1 MSGIAL
7 IIIFAAAI
15 AIMVVA
21 ISKWHLHPF
30 IAILLTALIF
40 GIVSGIPLPQMTTL
54 IGSGFSKI
62 FAGIGLVIIFG
73 TLMGTILEQSGAAL
87 KIADCIIKLLG
98 KRHPVLS
105 MAIMGWVV
113 SIPVFCDSG
122 FVVLNPIREALVKK
136 TQSSPVAM
144 TVALSG
150 GLYLSHVFIPPTPG
164 PLAAAETLGLSGNL
178 LLVMGMGLLCSI
190 FPMFLLIIFSNYI
203 GKRISCS
210 ADASTNTASSN
221 STTSACTTN
230 ASTGTPS
237 ANSTDADRNTDA
249 AHSTDAS
256 TGTPSANSTDADR
269 IAAEYNAIIEKS
281 GRLPSAA
288 LSFAPI
294 IVPIIL
300 MSLASILQGAEMQQ
314 QLKDV
319 VLFLSNPTIALAI
332 GLLFATFLLKRGSGF
347 EEMVENSLKRSGP
360 ILFITAAGSVLG
372 NIVAGSPLVG
382 FITDNAQVLNGLGL
396 LFPFLVAAMLKS
408 SMGSSSV
415 AIITAAGIVAPFAKA
430 MGLASPIGLTLIC
443 MAVGA
448 GSMTVSH
455 SNDSYFWVV
464 TKFGKMDIKSGYKT
478 QTLATLILGLGAL
491 AELYIISLFI

>member
-15 AIMVVA
+15 ATMVVA

-190 FPMFLLIIFSNYI
+190 FPMFLLILFSNYI
-203 GKRISCS
+203 GRRISCS
-210 ADASTNTASSN
+210 ADASTSTGSSN
-221 STTSACTTN
+221 TTSACTTN
-230 ASTGTPS
+230 AST
-237 ANSTDADRNTDA
+237 NT
-249 AHSTDAS
+249 SS
-256 TGTPSANSTDADR
+256 SSSTDADR

-415 AIITAAGIVAPFAKA
+415 AIITAAGIVAPFAEA

-464 TKFGKMDIKSGYKT
+464 TKFGRMDIKSGYKT

>member
-164 PLAAAETLGLSGNL
+164 PLAAAETLGLSSNL

-190 FPMFLLIIFSNYI
+190 FPMFLLILFSNYI
-203 GKRISCS
+203 GRRIFC
-210 ADASTNTASSN
+210 
-221 STTSACTTN
+221 
-230 ASTGTPS
+230 
-237 ANSTDADRNTDA
+237 
-249 AHSTDAS
+249 STDAS
-256 TGTPSANSTDADR
+256 TSTASSSSTDATR
-269 IAAEYNAIIEKS
+269 IAAEYNAIIDKS

-415 AIITAAGIVAPFAKA
+415 AIITAAGIVAPFAEA

-464 TKFGKMDIKSGYKT
+464 TKFGRMDIKSGYKT

>member
-105 MAIMGWVV
+105 MALMGWVV

-190 FPMFLLIIFSNYI
+190 FPMFLLILFSNYI
-203 GKRISCS
+203 GRRISCS
-210 ADASTNTASSN
+210 TDASTNTASSN
-221 STTSACTTN
+221 TTSACTTN
-230 ASTGTPS
+230 ASTSTSS
-237 ANSTDADRNTDA
+237 AS
-249 AHSTDAS
+249 
-256 TGTPSANSTDADR
+256 STDADR
-269 IAAEYNAIIEKS
+269 IAAKYNAIIEKS
-281 GRLPSAA
+281 GKLPSAA

-319 VLFLSNPTIALAI
+319 VIFLSNPTIALAI

-372 NIVAGSPLVG
+372 NIVAG
-382 FITDNAQVLNGLGL
+382 
-396 LFPFLVAAMLKS
+396 
-408 SMGSSSV
+408 
-415 AIITAAGIVAPFAKA
+415 IVAPFAEA
-430 MGLASPIGLTLIC
+430 MGLASPIDTRLKPLP
-443 MAVGA
+443 
-448 GSMTVSH
+448 H
-455 SNDSYFWVV
+455 
-464 TKFGKMDIKSGYKT
+464 
-478 QTLATLILGLGAL
+478 
-491 AELYIISLFI
+491 

>member
-105 MAIMGWVV
+105 MALMGWVV

-190 FPMFLLIIFSNYI
+190 FPMFLLILFSNYI

-210 ADASTNTASSN
+210 PDASTNTASTS
-221 STTSACTTN
+221 STTSACT
-230 ASTGTPS
+230 
-237 ANSTDADRNTDA
+237 
-249 AHSTDAS
+249 TDAS
-256 TGTPSANSTDADR
+256 TGTPSASSTDADR
-269 IAAEYNAIIEKS
+269 IAAKYNSIIEKS
-281 GRLPSAA
+281 GKLPSAA

-430 MGLASPIGLTLIC
+430 MGLASPIDTRHKPLP
-443 MAVGA
+443 
-448 GSMTVSH
+448 H
-455 SNDSYFWVV
+455 
-464 TKFGKMDIKSGYKT
+464 
-478 QTLATLILGLGAL
+478 
-491 AELYIISLFI
+491 

>member
-190 FPMFLLIIFSNYI
+190 FPMFLLILFSNYI
-203 GKRISCS
+203 GRRISCS
-210 ADASTNTASSN
+210 ADASTNTASSS
-221 STTSACTTN
+221 STTSACTTD
-230 ASTGTPS
+230 AS
-237 ANSTDADRNTDA
+237 NSTSSASSTDA
-249 AHSTDAS
+249 AHSTDA
-256 TGTPSANSTDADR
+256 TR
-269 IAAEYNAIIEKS
+269 IAAEYNAIIDKS
-281 GRLPSAA
+281 GKLPSAA

-464 TKFGKMDIKSGYKT
+464 TKFGRMDIKSGYKT

>member
-190 FPMFLLIIFSNYI
+190 FPMFLLILFSNYI
-203 GKRISCS
+203 GRRISCS
-210 ADASTNTASSN
+210 TDASTNTASSS
-221 STTSACTTN
+221 STTSACTTD
-230 ASTGTPS
+230 ASTSTSS
-237 ANSTDADRNTDA
+237 ASSTDA
-249 AHSTDAS
+249 AHSTDA
-256 TGTPSANSTDADR
+256 TR

-281 GRLPSAA
+281 GKLPSAA

-415 AIITAAGIVAPFAKA
+415 AIITAAGIVAPFAEA

>member
-136 TQSSPVAM
+136 THSSPVAI

-190 FPMFLLIIFSNYI
+190 FPMFLLILFSNYI
-203 GKRISCS
+203 GRRISCS
-210 ADASTNTASSN
+210 ADSAS
-221 STTSACTTN
+221 
-230 ASTGTPS
+230 
-237 ANSTDADRNTDA
+237 
-249 AHSTDAS
+249 STDAS
-256 TGTPSANSTDADR
+256 TGTPSTSSTDAACSTEASTGTPSASNTDADR
-269 IAAEYNAIIEKS
+269 IAAEYNTIIERS

-300 MSLASILQGAEMQQ
+300 MSLASILQRAEMQQ

-372 NIVAGSPLVG
+372 NIVAG
-382 FITDNAQVLNGLGL
+382 
-396 LFPFLVAAMLKS
+396 
-408 SMGSSSV
+408 
-415 AIITAAGIVAPFAKA
+415 IVAPFAEA
-430 MGLASPIGLTLIC
+430 MGLASPIDTR
-443 MAVGA
+443 
-448 GSMTVSH
+448 H
-455 SNDSYFWVV
+455 
-464 TKFGKMDIKSGYKT
+464 KP
-478 QTLATLILGLGAL
+478 
-491 AELYIISLFI
+491 

>member
-7 IIIFAAAI
+7 IIIFAPAI

-190 FPMFLLIIFSNYI
+190 FPMFLLILFSNYI
-203 GKRISCS
+203 GRRISCS
-210 ADASTNTASSN
+210 ADASTNTTYSS

-237 ANSTDADRNTDA
+237 ANSTDADR
-249 AHSTDAS
+249 
-256 TGTPSANSTDADR
+256 
-269 IAAEYNAIIEKS
+269 IAAKYNAIIEKS
-281 GRLPSAA
+281 GKLPSAA

-415 AIITAAGIVAPFAKA
+415 AIITAAGIVAPFAEA

-464 TKFGKMDIKSGYKT
+464 TKFGRMDIKSGYKT

-491 AELYIISLFI
+491 AEIYIISLFI

>member
-164 PLAAAETLGLSGNL
+164 PLAAAETLGLSSNL

-190 FPMFLLIIFSNYI
+190 FPMFLLILFSNYI

-210 ADASTNTASSN
+210 TDASTSTASSS
-221 STTSACTTN
+221 STTSACTTD
-230 ASTGTPS
+230 AS
-237 ANSTDADRNTDA
+237 NST
-249 AHSTDAS
+249 SSAS
-256 TGTPSANSTDADR
+256 STDADR
-269 IAAEYNAIIEKS
+269 IAAKYNSIIEKS
-281 GRLPSAA
+281 GKLPSTA

-415 AIITAAGIVAPFAKA
+415 AIITAAGIVAPFAEA
-430 MGLASPIGLTLIC
+430 MGLASPIDTRHKPLP
-443 MAVGA
+443 
-448 GSMTVSH
+448 H
-455 SNDSYFWVV
+455 
-464 TKFGKMDIKSGYKT
+464 
-478 QTLATLILGLGAL
+478 
-491 AELYIISLFI
+491 

>member
-15 AIMVVA
+15 ATMVVA
-21 ISKWHLHPF
+21 ISQWHLHPF

-136 TQSSPVAM
+136 TQSSPIAM

-164 PLAAAETLGLSGNL
+164 PLAAAETLGLSGDL

-190 FPMFLLIIFSNYI
+190 FPMFLLILFSNYI
-203 GKRISCS
+203 GRRISCS
-210 ADASTNTASSN
+210 TD
-221 STTSACTTN
+221 

-237 ANSTDADRNTDA
+237 ASSTDADRNTDA

-256 TGTPSANSTDADR
+256 TNTSSSSSTDATR
-269 IAAEYNAIIEKS
+269 IAAKYNSIIEKS
-281 GRLPSAA
+281 GKLPSAA

-372 NIVAGSPLVG
+372 NIVAG
-382 FITDNAQVLNGLGL
+382 
-396 LFPFLVAAMLKS
+396 
-408 SMGSSSV
+408 
-415 AIITAAGIVAPFAKA
+415 IVAPFAEA
-430 MGLASPIGLTLIC
+430 MGLASPIDTRHKPLP
-443 MAVGA
+443 
-448 GSMTVSH
+448 H
-455 SNDSYFWVV
+455 
-464 TKFGKMDIKSGYKT
+464 
-478 QTLATLILGLGAL
+478 
-491 AELYIISLFI
+491 

>member
-178 LLVMGMGLLCSI
+178 LMVMGMGLLCSI
-190 FPMFLLIIFSNYI
+190 FPMFLLILFSNYI

-210 ADASTNTASSN
+210 ADASTNTAYSS
-221 STTSACTTN
+221 STTSACT
-230 ASTGTPS
+230 
-237 ANSTDADRNTDA
+237 
-249 AHSTDAS
+249 TDAS
-256 TGTPSANSTDADR
+256 TGTPSASSTDADR
-269 IAAEYNAIIEKS
+269 IAAKYNSIIEKS
-281 GRLPSAA
+281 GKLPSAA
-288 LSFAPI
+288 LSLAPI

-372 NIVAGSPLVG
+372 NIVAG
-382 FITDNAQVLNGLGL
+382 
-396 LFPFLVAAMLKS
+396 
-408 SMGSSSV
+408 
-415 AIITAAGIVAPFAKA
+415 IVAPFAKA
-430 MGLASPIGLTLIC
+430 MGLASPIDTRHKPLP
-443 MAVGA
+443 
-448 GSMTVSH
+448 H
-455 SNDSYFWVV
+455 
-464 TKFGKMDIKSGYKT
+464 
-478 QTLATLILGLGAL
+478 
-491 AELYIISLFI
+491 

>member
-73 TLMGTILEQSGAAL
+73 TLMGAILEQSGAAL

-164 PLAAAETLGLSGNL
+164 PLAAAETLGLSSNL

-190 FPMFLLIIFSNYI
+190 FPMFLLILFSNYI
-203 GKRISCS
+203 GRRISCS
-210 ADASTNTASSN
+210 ADASTNTASSS
-221 STTSACTTN
+221 STTSACTT
-230 ASTGTPS
+230 
-237 ANSTDADRNTDA
+237 
-249 AHSTDAS
+249 DAS
-256 TGTPSANSTDADR
+256 TNTSSASSTDADR

-281 GRLPSAA
+281 GKLPSAS

-372 NIVAGSPLVG
+372 NIVAGSPLVS

-415 AIITAAGIVAPFAKA
+415 AIITAAGIVAPFAEA

-464 TKFGKMDIKSGYKT
+464 TKFGRMDIKSGYKT

>member
-190 FPMFLLIIFSNYI
+190 FPMFLLILFSNYI
-203 GKRISCS
+203 GRRISCS
-210 ADASTNTASSN
+210 TDASTSIAYSS

-237 ANSTDADRNTDA
+237 AS
-249 AHSTDAS
+249 STDAS
-256 TGTPSANSTDADR
+256 TGTPSTSSTDADR
-269 IAAEYNAIIEKS
+269 IAAKYNSIIEKS

-319 VLFLSNPTIALAI
+319 VLFLSNPTIARAI

-464 TKFGKMDIKSGYKT
+464 TKFGRMDIKSGYKT

>member
-190 FPMFLLIIFSNYI
+190 FPMFLLILFSNYI
-203 GKRISCS
+203 GRRISCS
-210 ADASTNTASSN
+210 ADASTN
-221 STTSACTTN
+221 
-230 ASTGTPS
+230 
-237 ANSTDADRNTDA
+237 
-249 AHSTDAS
+249 
-256 TGTPSANSTDADR
+256 TDADR

-281 GRLPSAA
+281 GKLPSAA

-415 AIITAAGIVAPFAKA
+415 AIITAAGIVAPFAEA
-430 MGLASPIGLTLIC
+430 MGLASPIDTRHKPLP
-443 MAVGA
+443 
-448 GSMTVSH
+448 H
-455 SNDSYFWVV
+455 
-464 TKFGKMDIKSGYKT
+464 
-478 QTLATLILGLGAL
+478 
-491 AELYIISLFI
+491 

>member
-105 MAIMGWVV
+105 MALMGWVV

-190 FPMFLLIIFSNYI
+190 FPMFLLILFSNYI
-203 GKRISCS
+203 GRRISCS
-210 ADASTNTASSN
+210 TDASTSTASSS

-237 ANSTDADRNTDA
+237 AS
-249 AHSTDAS
+249 
-256 TGTPSANSTDADR
+256 STDADR
-269 IAAEYNAIIEKS
+269 IAAKYNSIIEKS
-281 GRLPSAA
+281 GKLPSAA

-372 NIVAGSPLVG
+372 NIVAG
-382 FITDNAQVLNGLGL
+382 
-396 LFPFLVAAMLKS
+396 
-408 SMGSSSV
+408 
-415 AIITAAGIVAPFAKA
+415 IVAPFAEA

-464 TKFGKMDIKSGYKT
+464 TKFGRMDIKSGYKT

>member
-40 GIVSGIPLPQMTTL
+40 RMVSGIPLPQMTTL

-190 FPMFLLIIFSNYI
+190 FPMFLLILFSNYI
-203 GKRISCS
+203 GRRISCS
-210 ADASTNTASSN
+210 ADASTNTTYSS
-221 STTSACTTN
+221 STTSACT
-230 ASTGTPS
+230 
-237 ANSTDADRNTDA
+237 TDA
-249 AHSTDAS
+249 AHSTDA
-256 TGTPSANSTDADR
+256 DR
-269 IAAEYNAIIEKS
+269 IAAKYNSIIEKS
-281 GRLPSAA
+281 GKLPSAA

-464 TKFGKMDIKSGYKT
+464 TKFGRMDIKSGYKT

>member
-164 PLAAAETLGLSGNL
+164 PLAAAETLRLSGNL

-190 FPMFLLIIFSNYI
+190 FPMFLLILFSNYI

-210 ADASTNTASSN
+210 TDASTNTASSS

-230 ASTGTPS
+230 ASTNTASNSSTTS
-237 ANSTDADRNTDA
+237 ACT
-249 AHSTDAS
+249 TDAS
-256 TGTPSANSTDADR
+256 TNTSSASSTDADR

-281 GRLPSAA
+281 GKLPSTA

-415 AIITAAGIVAPFAKA
+415 AIITAAGIVAPFAEA

-464 TKFGKMDIKSGYKT
+464 TKFGRMDIKSGYKT

>member
-164 PLAAAETLGLSGNL
+164 PLAAAETLGLSSNL

-190 FPMFLLIIFSNYI
+190 FPMFLLILFSNYI
-203 GKRISCS
+203 GRRISCS
-210 ADASTNTASSN
+210 ADASTNTASSS
-221 STTSACTTN
+221 STTSACT
-230 ASTGTPS
+230 
-237 ANSTDADRNTDA
+237 
-249 AHSTDAS
+249 TDAS
-256 TGTPSANSTDADR
+256 TGTPSPSSTDADR

-281 GRLPSAA
+281 GKLPSAS

-415 AIITAAGIVAPFAKA
+415 AIITAAGIVAPFAEA

-464 TKFGKMDIKSGYKT
+464 TKFGRMDIKSGYKT

-491 AELYIISLFI
+491 AELFIISLFI

>member
-190 FPMFLLIIFSNYI
+190 FPMFLLILFSNYI
-203 GKRISCS
+203 GRRISCS
-210 ADASTNTASSN
+210 TDASTNTASSS

-230 ASTGTPS
+230 AST
-237 ANSTDADRNTDA
+237 NT
-249 AHSTDAS
+249 SS
-256 TGTPSANSTDADR
+256 SSSTDADR

-415 AIITAAGIVAPFAKA
+415 AIITAAGIVAPFAEA

-464 TKFGKMDIKSGYKT
+464 TKFGRMHIKSGYKT

>member
-40 GIVSGIPLPQMTTL
+40 GIVSGIPLPQMTTI

-164 PLAAAETLGLSGNL
+164 PLAAAETLGPPGPL

-190 FPMFLLIIFSNYI
+190 FPMFLLILFSNYI
-203 GKRISCS
+203 GRRISCR
-210 ADASTNTASSN
+210 ADASTNTASSS
-221 STTSACTTN
+221 STTSACT
-230 ASTGTPS
+230 
-237 ANSTDADRNTDA
+237 
-249 AHSTDAS
+249 TDAS

-269 IAAEYNAIIEKS
+269 IAAGYNTIIEKS

-464 TKFGKMDIKSGYKT
+464 TKFGRMDIKSGYKT

>member
-190 FPMFLLIIFSNYI
+190 FPMFLLILFSNYI
-203 GKRISCS
+203 GRRISCS
-210 ADASTNTASSN
+210 ADASTNTASSS
-221 STTSACTTN
+221 STTSACTTD

-237 ANSTDADRNTDA
+237 ASSTDA

-256 TGTPSANSTDADR
+256 R
-269 IAAEYNAIIEKS
+269 IAAKYNSIIEKS

-300 MSLASILQGAEMQQ
+300 MSLASILQGADMQQ

-415 AIITAAGIVAPFAKA
+415 AIITAAGIVAPFAEA
-430 MGLASPIGLTLIC
+430 MELASPIGLTLIC

-464 TKFGKMDIKSGYKT
+464 TKFGRMDIKSGYKT

>member
-190 FPMFLLIIFSNYI
+190 FPMFLLILFSNYI
-203 GKRISCS
+203 GRRISCS
-210 ADASTNTASSN
+210 ADASTNTASSS

-230 ASTGTPS
+230 
-237 ANSTDADRNTDA
+237 
-249 AHSTDAS
+249 AS

-281 GRLPSAA
+281 GKLPSTA

-360 ILFITAAGSVLG
+360 ILFITAAGSVLS

-415 AIITAAGIVAPFAKA
+415 AIITAAGIVAPFAEA

-464 TKFGKMDIKSGYKT
+464 TKFGRMDIKSGYKT

>member
-190 FPMFLLIIFSNYI
+190 FPMFLLILFSNYI
-203 GKRISCS
+203 GRRISC
-210 ADASTNTASSN
+210 
-221 STTSACTTN
+221 
-230 ASTGTPS
+230 
-237 ANSTDADRNTDA
+237 
-249 AHSTDAS
+249 STDAS
-256 TGTPSANSTDADR
+256 TSTDADS
-269 IAAEYNAIIEKS
+269 IAAEYNAIIDKS
-281 GRLPSAA
+281 GKLPSAA

-396 LFPFLVAAMLKS
+396 LFPFLVEAMLKS

-415 AIITAAGIVAPFAKA
+415 AIITAAGIVAPFAEA

-464 TKFGKMDIKSGYKT
+464 TKFGRMDIKSGYKT

>member
-144 TVALSG
+144 AVALSG

-190 FPMFLLIIFSNYI
+190 FPMFLLILFSNYI

-210 ADASTNTASSN
+210 TDASTNTASSS
-221 STTSACTTN
+221 STTSACTT
-230 ASTGTPS
+230 
-237 ANSTDADRNTDA
+237 
-249 AHSTDAS
+249 DAS
-256 TGTPSANSTDADR
+256 TNTSSASSTDADR
-269 IAAEYNAIIEKS
+269 IAAKYNAIIEKS
-281 GRLPSAA
+281 GKLPSAS

-372 NIVAGSPLVG
+372 NIVAGSPLVS

-415 AIITAAGIVAPFAKA
+415 AIITAAGIVAPFAEA

-464 TKFGKMDIKSGYKT
+464 TKFGRMDIKSGYKT

>member
-7 IIIFAAAI
+7 IIIFVAAI

-190 FPMFLLIIFSNYI
+190 FPMFLLILFSNYI
-203 GKRISCS
+203 GRRISCS
-210 ADASTNTASSN
+210 ADASTNTASSS

-230 ASTGTPS
+230 
-237 ANSTDADRNTDA
+237 
-249 AHSTDAS
+249 AS

-281 GRLPSAA
+281 GKLPSTA

-347 EEMVENSLKRSGP
+347 EEMVENSLKRSEP

-430 MGLASPIGLTLIC
+430 MGLASPIDTRHKPLP
-443 MAVGA
+443 
-448 GSMTVSH
+448 H
-455 SNDSYFWVV
+455 
-464 TKFGKMDIKSGYKT
+464 
-478 QTLATLILGLGAL
+478 
-491 AELYIISLFI
+491 

>member
-136 TQSSPVAM
+136 THSSPVAM

-190 FPMFLLIIFSNYI
+190 FPMFLLILFSNYI
-203 GKRISCS
+203 GRRISCS
-210 ADASTNTASSN
+210 ADASTNTASSS

-237 ANSTDADRNTDA
+237 AS
-249 AHSTDAS
+249 
-256 TGTPSANSTDADR
+256 STDADR

-281 GRLPSAA
+281 GKLPSAA

-415 AIITAAGIVAPFAKA
+415 AIITAAGIVAPFAEA
-430 MGLASPIGLTLIC
+430 MELASPIDTRHKPLP
-443 MAVGA
+443 
-448 GSMTVSH
+448 H
-455 SNDSYFWVV
+455 
-464 TKFGKMDIKSGYKT
+464 
-478 QTLATLILGLGAL
+478 
-491 AELYIISLFI
+491 

>member
-150 GLYLSHVFIPPTPG
+150 GLYLSHVFIPPTPD

-190 FPMFLLIIFSNYI
+190 FPMFLLILFSNYI

-210 ADASTNTASSN
+210 ADASTNTASS

-230 ASTGTPS
+230 ASTCTPS
-237 ANSTDADRNTDA
+237 ASSTDESTNTSSACSADAT
-249 AHSTDAS
+249 
-256 TGTPSANSTDADR
+256 R
-269 IAAEYNAIIEKS
+269 IAAEYNAIIERS

-372 NIVAGSPLVG
+372 NIVAGSPLVS

-415 AIITAAGIVAPFAKA
+415 AIITAAGIVAPFAEA

-464 TKFGKMDIKSGYKT
+464 TKFGRMDIKSGYKT

>member
-190 FPMFLLIIFSNYI
+190 FPMFLLILFSNYI
-203 GKRISCS
+203 GRRISCS
-210 ADASTNTASSN
+210 TDASSNTASS
-221 STTSACTTN
+221 SSITSACT
-230 ASTGTPS
+230 
-237 ANSTDADRNTDA
+237 
-249 AHSTDAS
+249 TDAS
-256 TGTPSANSTDADR
+256 TGTPSASSTDATR
-269 IAAEYNAIIEKS
+269 IAAKYNAIIEKS
-281 GRLPSAA
+281 GKLPSAA

-372 NIVAGSPLVG
+372 NIVAGSPLVS

-415 AIITAAGIVAPFAKA
+415 AIITAAGIVAPFAEA

-464 TKFGKMDIKSGYKT
+464 TKFGRMDIKSGYKT

>member
-190 FPMFLLIIFSNYI
+190 FPMFLLILFSNYI
-203 GKRISCS
+203 GRRISCS
-210 ADASTNTASSN
+210 A
-221 STTSACTTN
+221 
-230 ASTGTPS
+230 
-237 ANSTDADRNTDA
+237 
-249 AHSTDAS
+249 
-256 TGTPSANSTDADR
+256 DADR
-269 IAAEYNAIIEKS
+269 IAAEYNAIIKKS
-281 GRLPSAA
+281 GKLPSAA

-300 MSLASILQGAEMQQ
+300 MSLASILQGTEMQQ

-415 AIITAAGIVAPFAKA
+415 AIITAAGIVAPFAEA

-464 TKFGKMDIKSGYKT
+464 TKFGRMDIKSGYKT

>member
-15 AIMVVA
+15 ATMVVA
-21 ISKWHLHPF
+21 ISQWHLHPF

-105 MAIMGWVV
+105 MALMGWVV

-150 GLYLSHVFIPPTPG
+150 GLYLSHVFIPPTPS
-164 PLAAAETLGLSGNL
+164 PLAAAETLGLSGYL
-178 LLVMGMGLLCSI
+178 LLVMGIGLLCSI
-190 FPMFLLIIFSNYI
+190 FPMFLLILFSNYI

-210 ADASTNTASSN
+210 ADASTNTASSS
-221 STTSACTTN
+221 STTSACTTD
-230 ASTGTPS
+230 ASTNTS
-237 ANSTDADRNTDA
+237 SSSSTDAT
-249 AHSTDAS
+249 
-256 TGTPSANSTDADR
+256 R

-281 GRLPSAA
+281 GKLPSTA

-415 AIITAAGIVAPFAKA
+415 AIITAAGIVAPFAEA

-464 TKFGKMDIKSGYKT
+464 TKFGRMDIKSGYKT

>member
-190 FPMFLLIIFSNYI
+190 FPMFLLILFSNYI

-210 ADASTNTASSN
+210 TDASTSTASSS
-221 STTSACTTN
+221 STTSACT
-230 ASTGTPS
+230 
-237 ANSTDADRNTDA
+237 
-249 AHSTDAS
+249 TDAS
-256 TGTPSANSTDADR
+256 TGTPSASSTDADR
-269 IAAEYNAIIEKS
+269 IAAKYNSIIEKS
-281 GRLPSAA
+281 GKLPSAA

-464 TKFGKMDIKSGYKT
+464 TKFGRMDIKSGYKT

>member
-190 FPMFLLIIFSNYI
+190 FPMFLLILFSNYI
-203 GKRISCS
+203 GRRISCS
-210 ADASTNTASSN
+210 TDASTNTSSAS
-221 STTSACTTN
+221 
-230 ASTGTPS
+230 
-237 ANSTDADRNTDA
+237 
-249 AHSTDAS
+249 
-256 TGTPSANSTDADR
+256 STDADR
-269 IAAEYNAIIEKS
+269 IAAEYNAIIDKS
-281 GRLPSAA
+281 GKLPSAA

-415 AIITAAGIVAPFAKA
+415 AIITAAGIVAPFAEA

-464 TKFGKMDIKSGYKT
+464 TKFGRMDIKSGYKT

>member
-40 GIVSGIPLPQMTTL
+40 GIVSGIPLPQITTL

-190 FPMFLLIIFSNYI
+190 FPMFLLILFSNYI
-203 GKRISCS
+203 GRRISCS
-210 ADASTNTASSN
+210 ADASTN
-221 STTSACTTN
+221 
-230 ASTGTPS
+230 
-237 ANSTDADRNTDA
+237 
-249 AHSTDAS
+249 
-256 TGTPSANSTDADR
+256 TDADR

-281 GRLPSAA
+281 GKLPSAA

-415 AIITAAGIVAPFAKA
+415 AIITAAGIVAPFAEA
-430 MGLASPIGLTLIC
+430 MGLASPIDTRHKPLP
-443 MAVGA
+443 
-448 GSMTVSH
+448 H
-455 SNDSYFWVV
+455 
-464 TKFGKMDIKSGYKT
+464 
-478 QTLATLILGLGAL
+478 
-491 AELYIISLFI
+491 

>member
-178 LLVMGMGLLCSI
+178 LLVMGMGLLCSL
-190 FPMFLLIIFSNYI
+190 FPMFLLILFSNYI

-210 ADASTNTASSN
+210 TDASTNTAYSS
-221 STTSACTTN
+221 
-230 ASTGTPS
+230 
-237 ANSTDADRNTDA
+237 
-249 AHSTDAS
+249 
-256 TGTPSANSTDADR
+256 STDADR
-269 IAAEYNAIIEKS
+269 IAAKYNSIIEKS

-300 MSLASILQGAEMQQ
+300 MSLASILQRAEMQQ

-415 AIITAAGIVAPFAKA
+415 AIITAAGIVAPFAEA

-464 TKFGKMDIKSGYKT
+464 TKFGRMDIKSGYKT

>member
-87 KIADCIIKLLG
+87 KLADCIIKLLG

-190 FPMFLLIIFSNYI
+190 FPMFLLILFSNYI

-210 ADASTNTASSN
+210 TDASTSTASSS
-221 STTSACTTN
+221 STTSACT
-230 ASTGTPS
+230 
-237 ANSTDADRNTDA
+237 
-249 AHSTDAS
+249 TDAS
-256 TGTPSANSTDADR
+256 TGTPSASSTDADR
-269 IAAEYNAIIEKS
+269 IAAKYNSIIEKS
-281 GRLPSAA
+281 GKLPSAA

-372 NIVAGSPLVG
+372 NIVAG
-382 FITDNAQVLNGLGL
+382 
-396 LFPFLVAAMLKS
+396 
-408 SMGSSSV
+408 
-415 AIITAAGIVAPFAKA
+415 IVAPFAKA
-430 MGLASPIGLTLIC
+430 MGLASPIDTRHKPLP
-443 MAVGA
+443 
-448 GSMTVSH
+448 H
-455 SNDSYFWVV
+455 
-464 TKFGKMDIKSGYKT
+464 
-478 QTLATLILGLGAL
+478 
-491 AELYIISLFI
+491 

>member
-105 MAIMGWVV
+105 MALMGWVV

-190 FPMFLLIIFSNYI
+190 FPMFLLILFSNYI
-203 GKRISCS
+203 GRRISCS
-210 ADASTNTASSN
+210 ADASTNTAPSS
-221 STTSACTTN
+221 STTSACTT
-230 ASTGTPS
+230 
-237 ANSTDADRNTDA
+237 
-249 AHSTDAS
+249 DAS
-256 TGTPSANSTDADR
+256 TNTSSASSTDADR

-281 GRLPSAA
+281 GKLPSAS

-415 AIITAAGIVAPFAKA
+415 AIITAAGIVAPFAEA
-430 MGLASPIGLTLIC
+430 MELASPIGLTLIC

-464 TKFGKMDIKSGYKT
+464 PKFGRMDIKSGYKT

>member
-62 FAGIGLVIIFG
+62 FAGIGLVIIFV

-190 FPMFLLIIFSNYI
+190 FPMFLLILFSNYI
-203 GKRISCS
+203 GRRISCS
-210 ADASTNTASSN
+210 ADASTNTASSS

-230 ASTGTPS
+230 ASTGTRS
-237 ANSTDADRNTDA
+237 AGSTDE
-249 AHSTDAS
+249 STSTSSAS
-256 TGTPSANSTDADR
+256 STDADR
-269 IAAEYNAIIEKS
+269 IAAKYNSIIEKS

-464 TKFGKMDIKSGYKT
+464 TKFGRMDIKSGYKT

>member
-40 GIVSGIPLPQMTTL
+40 GIISGIPLPQMTTL

-105 MAIMGWVV
+105 MALMGWVV

-164 PLAAAETLGLSGNL
+164 PLAAAETLGLSSNL

-190 FPMFLLIIFSNYI
+190 FPMFLLILFSNYI

-210 ADASTNTASSN
+210 TDASTNTASSS
-221 STTSACTTN
+221 STTSACT
-230 ASTGTPS
+230 
-237 ANSTDADRNTDA
+237 
-249 AHSTDAS
+249 TDAS
-256 TGTPSANSTDADR
+256 TGTPSPSSTDADR

-281 GRLPSAA
+281 GKLPSAA

-415 AIITAAGIVAPFAKA
+415 AIITAAGIVAPFAEA

-464 TKFGKMDIKSGYKT
+464 TKFGRMDIKSGYKT

>member
-190 FPMFLLIIFSNYI
+190 FPMFLLILFSNYI

-210 ADASTNTASSN
+210 ADASTSTASS
-221 STTSACTTN
+221 S
-230 ASTGTPS
+230 
-237 ANSTDADRNTDA
+237 
-249 AHSTDAS
+249 
-256 TGTPSANSTDADR
+256 STDADR

-281 GRLPSAA
+281 GKLPSTA

-415 AIITAAGIVAPFAKA
+415 AIITAAGIVAPFAEA

-464 TKFGKMDIKSGYKT
+464 TKFGRMDIKSGYKT

>member
-40 GIVSGIPLPQMTTL
+40 GIISGIPLPQMTTL

-105 MAIMGWVV
+105 MALMGWVV

-210 ADASTNTASSN
+210 TDASTNTASSS
-221 STTSACTTN
+221 STTSACTTD
-230 ASTGTPS
+230 ASTSTPS
-237 ANSTDADRNTDA
+237 ASSTDAT
-249 AHSTDAS
+249 
-256 TGTPSANSTDADR
+256 R
-269 IAAEYNAIIEKS
+269 IAAEYNAIIDKS
-281 GRLPSAA
+281 GKLPSAA

-415 AIITAAGIVAPFAKA
+415 AIITAAGIVAPFAQA